1 MKERRKSKQKYW
13 LIGLSVFALAVIGV
27 LLVGYLFVLSP
38 KFNTTNLQYI
48 YIFPEDN
55 IQSVSKKI
63 YSKGGNKAR
72 RVFKI
77 LNWCYQLENKFSGN
91 SVADTDKLNIRVGRY
106 AVKPNEKV
114 IDVYRK
120 IKTGAQSPMYL
131 TIPSTRD
138 MDKLSKSIAKQVM
151 IKETEI
157 YSAINQYISNNRS
170 DSLGF
175 NPLAFFIPDTYEVYW
190 NITGEQFMQRMQKEY
205 DKFWNTE
212 RRQKADSIGMT
223 VFEVMTLASI
233 VDEET
238 AKDDEKDMIAGLYIN
253 RLRKNIPLQADP
265 TVKYALQ
272 DFGLRR
278 IMKEH
283 LKVQSPYNTYINTGL
298 PPGPIRIPSKAGI
311 DAVLNHVKHN
321 YIYMCAKEDFSGRHN
336 FAVTYS
342 EHMANARR
350 YWAELNRR
358 KIYK

>member
-1 MKERRKSKQKYW
+1 MKGKKKSNKRYFLLG
-13 LIGLSVFALAVIGV
+13 LIVLSLILFSV
-27 LLVGYLFVLSP
+27 LLGGYWFVFRP
-38 KFNTTNLQYI
+38 KFNTAKTEYV

-63 YSKGGNKAR
+63 YTKGGSTAS

-77 LNWCYQLENKFSGN
+77 LNLCYQVENKFNKN
-91 SVADTDKLNIRVGRY
+91 SVTDTDKLNIKVGRY
-106 AVKPNEKV
+106 AIKPDEKV
-114 IDVYRK
+114 IDVYRR
-120 IKTGAQSPMYL
+120 IKNGTQTPMYL
-131 TIPSTRD
+131 TVPSVRD

-253 RLRKNIPLQADP
+253 RIRKNIPLQADP

>member
-1 MKERRKSKQKYW
+1 MKDRRKSKKKYW

-77 LNWCYQLENKFSGN
+77 LNWCYQVENKFSGN

-120 IKTGAQSPMYL
+120 IKNGAQSPMYL

-253 RLRKNIPLQADP
+253 RIRKNIPLQADP

>member
-27 LLVGYLFVLSP
+27 LLGGYLFVLSP

-120 IKTGAQSPMYL
+120 IKTGAQSPMFL

-138 MDKLSKSIAKQVM
+138 MGRLAKSIAKQVM
-151 IKETEI
+151 IKEAEI
-157 YSAINQYISNNRS
+157 SDAISRYIYNNSN
-170 DSLGF
+170 DTVAF
-175 NPLAFFIPDTYEVYW
+175 NPLALFIPDTCEVYW
-190 NITGEQFMQRMQKEY
+190 NISGEQLMERMQKEY
-205 DKFWNTE
+205 DKFWSTE
-212 RRQKADSIGMT
+212 RRQKANNIGMS
-223 VFEVMTLASI
+223 VYEVMTLASI

-253 RLRKNIPLQADP
+253 RIRKNIPLQADP

>member
-55 IQSVSKKI
+55 IQSVSKQI
-63 YSKGGNKAR
+63 YNKGGSKAR
-72 RVFKI
+72 RVFKM

-91 SVADTDKLNIRVGRY
+91 SAVDADKLNIKVGRY

-138 MDKLSKSIAKQVM
+138 MGRLSKSIAKQVM

-253 RLRKNIPLQADP
+253 RIRKNIPLQADP